1 MYTRIFLSVESHL
14 MAQHLRTTIA
24 IEQIDKSSHANHEAR
39 RHTHTHTPGLAN
51 IHGHTILSSHTDNWV
66 MICHDMFVIV
76 CIYRHA

>member
-39 RHTHTHTPGLAN
+39 RHTHTH
-51 IHGHTILSSHTDNWV
+51 HTRTGKHPWSYNSKQPHRQLG
-66 MICHDMFVIV
+66 HDMS
-76 CIYRHA
+76 